1 MRTTKLLSIVA
12 SVIAAGLLV
21 LATTSSGALAVV
33 GNDNNNGGTSAAS
46 VIAQL
51 NKQTATCVSG
61 TSTSLSCNQAAANT
75 NLGNAVSVAQGGGND
90 DPPGGSTPSGT
101 SAFSGIFQLNKQT
114 ATCIAGT
121 SNGGSNGGYVG
132 DSVSEAAGSCN
143 QAAANTNLG
152 NAVSAAFGSGP

>member
-1 MRTTKLLSIVA
+1 MRTTKVVPILA

-21 LATTSSGALAVV
+21 LATTSNGALAAV
-33 GNDNNNGGTSAAS
+33 GNDNNGGTSAAS

-75 NLGNAVSVAQGGGND
+75 NLGNAVSAAVGGGND

-101 SAFSGIFQLNKQT
+101 SAFSGIFQTNKQT
-114 ATCIAGT
+114 ATCVSGT
-121 SNGGSNGGYVG
+121 STSL
-132 DSVSEAAGSCN
+132 SCN

-152 NAVSAAFGSGP
+152 NAV

>member
-1 MRTTKLLSIVA
+1 MRTTKVVPILA

-21 LATTSSGALAVV
+21 LATTSNGALAAV
-33 GNDNNNGGTSAAS
+33 GNDNNGGTSAAS

-143 QAAANTNLG
+143 QAATNTNLG